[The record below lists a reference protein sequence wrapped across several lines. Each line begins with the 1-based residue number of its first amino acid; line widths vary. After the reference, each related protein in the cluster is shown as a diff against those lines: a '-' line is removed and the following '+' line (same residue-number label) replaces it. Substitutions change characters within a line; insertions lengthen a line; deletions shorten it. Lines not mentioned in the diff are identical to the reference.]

1 MIKQMRKNAPT
12 IMVVALVS
20 FIATIFFSWGMG
32 SSGKSRQEKYVG
44 KIGKEKIPIARF
56 YRQVEMEREK
66 LRMNSEG
73 QVTPQQMRMV
83 PRQVW
88 ESEVSRILHKKVFKE
103 LALSGSPEEV
113 FEHLK
118 KNPPPGI
125 TQHPRFLT
133 DSIFDTSKYVQ
144 FLNDPQSFED
154 PGLVQ
159 LESYTRDVIIPIET
173 LKRLIETGVAPTK
186 AEIEQ
191 EYRDEYDKAVFE
203 YVKVTPSSFDVDS
216 SEITETMIESYYKAN
231 PDTFSED
238 AQAELY
244 FIRFPKVATV
254 EDEKVYIRELIE
266 IKKQIDEG
274 ESTFEEEAK
283 IESDDEGS
291 AVNGG
296 DLGWFKKGEMVPE
309 FEEVAFSIKPG
320 TISDPVK
327 SNFGYHLIWV
337 EEREE
342 QDSIVKVKARHILR
356 KIQPTAETLDSL
368 EEYIETLRKAM
379 LEKGFFEAV
388 ADDENLQ
395 ADSTGLFKKGDM
407 ILGIGYLSGAYLFAF
422 SDDEEAEKVS
432 ERMENEF
439 AFFLLTVKRR
449 TEKGLLPITD
459 VRERIFWTLKDSLQ
473 TAKARA
479 YLEKNSSTIAAE
491 PTLASL
497 KDTDSLFTSGVT
509 DTVARKIYIP
519 DVGYNN
525 PAVVAA
531 FSLPEGQIS
540 KVMEADRAFFIVK
553 PLWKDI
559 VDSIPWGS
567 DAVYRVTFGLIE
579 ESRKNV
585 YMDWYVN
592 YRKKI
597 NIEEKLDKFFE

>member
-88 ESEVSRILHKKVFKE
+88 ESEVSRILHKQVFKE

-133 DSIFDTSKYVQ
+133 DSVFDTSKYVQ

-159 LESYTRDVIIPIET
+159 LESYTRDVIIPMET
-173 LKRLIETGVAPTK
+173 LKRLVETGVAPTR

-191 EYRDEYDKAVFE
+191 GYRDEYDKAVFE

-216 SEITETMIESYYKAN
+216 SEITETMTESYYKAN

-244 FIRFPKVATV
+244 FIRFPKVATA
-254 EDEKVYIRELIE
+254 EDENVYMRELIE
-266 IKKQIDEG
+266 IKKRIDEE

-296 DLGWFKKGEMVPE
+296 DLGWFKRGEMVPE
-309 FEEVAFSIKPG
+309 FEEVAFSIEPG

-356 KIQPTAETLDSL
+356 RIQPTAETLDSL

-395 ADSTGLFKKGDM
+395 VDSTGLFKKGDM
-407 ILGIGYLSGAYLFAF
+407 ILGIGYLAGAYLFAF

-449 TEKGLLPITD
+449 TKKGLLPLTD

-540 KVMEADRAFFIVK
+540 KVIEADRAFFVVK

-585 YMDWYVN
+585 YMNWYIN

-597 NIEEKLDKFFE
+597 DIEEKIDKFFE

>member
-1 MIKQMRKNAPT
+1 MIKKMRENAPA

-32 SSGKSRQEKYVG
+32 SSGRPREEKYIG

-244 FIRFPKVATV
+244 FIRFPKVATA
-254 EDEKVYIRELIE
+254 EDEKVYMRELIE
-266 IKKQIDEG
+266 IKKRIDEG

-567 DAVYRVTFGLIE
+567 DAVYRVTYALIE

>member
-66 LRMNSEG
+66 LRMSSEG

-244 FIRFPKVATV
+244 FIRFPKIATA
-254 EDEKVYIRELIE
+254 EDEKVYMRELIE
-266 IKKQIDEG
+266 IKKRIDEG

-309 FEEVAFSIKPG
+309 FEEVAFSIEPG

-379 LEKGFFEAV
+379 LEKGFFETV

-422 SDDEEAEKVS
+422 SDDKEAEKVS

-449 TEKGLLPITD
+449 TEKGLLPLTD

-479 YLEKNSSTIAAE
+479 YLEKAGSTIAAE
-491 PTLASL
+491 PSLASL
-497 KDTDSLFTSGVT
+497 KDTDSLLTSGVT
-509 DTVARKIYIP
+509 DTVVRKIYIP

-531 FSLPEGQIS
+531 FSLPEGQVS

-567 DAVYRVTFGLIE
+567 DAVYRVTYGLIE

-597 NIEEKLDKFFE
+597 DIEEKIDKFFE